1 MGRRLPSLN
10 ALKAFEAAAR
20 LESFTEA
27 AAELFVT
34 HAAISRHVRDLEEW
48 LGTQLFLRTGRGVE
62 LTEAGQRY
70 AARLTPLFDQLA
82 EATREA
88 AAVGDVRQLRV
99 TVEPA
104 IASRWL
110 VPRLGR
116 FNDLHPDIELSIDPT
131 AELADFRFGEA
142 DVGIRYGTGQWDG
155 VDAVKLTDAV
165 IFPVCAPK
173 LVQDRPD
180 LKPSG
185 LADFNLLHESRKQ
198 WWADWLAAAGVTG
211 VEDWRGTLFQNHL
224 AIEAAEAGQGFALSD
239 QILVTDSLV
248 EGWLVRPFSFEM
260 KDHWHYWIVRGKGQK
275 ESPPVRSFR
284 EWLMG
289 EIADTNRKYAQLTGQ
304 KPAPVAA
311 KPLSA

>member
-20 LESFTEA
+20 LESFTDA
-27 AAELFVT
+27 AGELFVT
-34 HAAISRHVRDLEEW
+34 HAAVSRHVRDLEEW
-48 LGTQLFLRTGRGVE
+48 LGTQLFIRTGRGVE
-62 LTEAGQRY
+62 LTEAGSRY

-82 EATREA
+82 DATREA
-88 AAVGDVRQLRV
+88 AAVGDVRELKV

-131 AELADFRFGEA
+131 NELADFRFGSV
-142 DVGIRYGTGQWDG
+142 DVGIRYGPGGWPD
-155 VDAVKLTDAV
+155 VEAVKLTDAV

-173 LVQDRPD
+173 LIKDRAGLRPAD
-180 LKPSG
+180 

-198 WWADWLAAAGVTG
+198 WWADWLAAAGISG

-224 AIEAAEAGQGFALSD
+224 AIEAAEAGQGFALTD
-239 QILVTDSLV
+239 QVLATDSLL
-248 EGWLVRPFSFEM
+248 EGWLVRPFAFDM
-260 KDHWHYWIVRGKGQK
+260 KDHWHYWIVRGKGMK
-275 ESPPVRSFR
+275 ETPPVRAFR

-304 KPAPVAA
+304 KPATVAA
-311 KPLSA
+311 KAQPL